1 MSTSGPL
8 TDPVA
13 IAAVNQYFDDLIA
26 LADPGYVL
34 PHLRAELEDY
44 RSRTLKEPCLMEQL
58 NYLRGFLS
66 GLTAAGAQTFDQA
79 EDLKLRLERGHD
91 SRWLG

>member
-1 MSTSGPL
+1 MNKSGPL
-8 TDPVA
+8 TEPVA

-26 LADPGYVL
+26 LADPGAVL

-44 RSRTLKEPCLMEQL
+44 RARTLKDPCLMEQL

-66 GLTAAGAQTFDQA
+66 GLTAAGIQTFEQA
-79 EDLKLRLERGHD
+79 EELKLRLERGHD
-91 SRWLG
+91 SRWLP